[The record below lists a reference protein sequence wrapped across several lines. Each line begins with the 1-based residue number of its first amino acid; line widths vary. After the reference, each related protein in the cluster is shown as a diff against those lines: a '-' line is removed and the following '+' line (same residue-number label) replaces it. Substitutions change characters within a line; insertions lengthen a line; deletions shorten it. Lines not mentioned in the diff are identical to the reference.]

1 MNLATAAAVAPR
13 PSVPRSAD
21 RSDGRFR
28 RALATCADD
37 ARYRD
42 IPVDWWDESGN
53 VWRPTAVIRAGEKA
67 ASSRSHAGVLVP
79 AGGANT
85 IHAVEIADLRMSRLL
100 TAGVARYWTDRYRR
114 MLLLALIEHG
124 EIPDAHVTALHSVH
138 DAIRAAEALSRD
150 VWVTAFRSGS
160 TAWSS
165 FTVRAGDGY
174 VSDDVAC
181 HRAVR
186 APQCDG
192 ALRLAEAAAPLLALD
207 VLRLYGAL
215 ADAGM
220 TEPALSRHPLLA
232 FAAGLLRSA
241 TANC

>member
-13 PSVPRSAD
+13 PFVPRSAD

-28 RALATCADD
+28 RAIATCADD
-37 ARYRD
+37 TRYRD
-42 IPVDWWDESGN
+42 VPVDWWDERWN
-53 VWRPTAVIRAGEKA
+53 VWRPTAVIRAGEMT
-67 ASSRSHAGVLVP
+67 ASHRRHADVLVP
-79 AGGANT
+79 DGAANT
-85 IHAVEIADLRMSRLL
+85 VHAVQIADLRMSRLL
-100 TAGVARYWTDRYRR
+100 TAGVARYWTNRYRR
-114 MLLLALIEHG
+114 LLLLALIEHG

-150 VWVTAFRSGS
+150 VWVTAFRTGD
-160 TAWSS
+160 TPWSS
-165 FTVRAGDGY
+165 FTVRASDGY

-207 VLRLYGAL
+207 VLRLHSAL
-215 ADAGM
+215 ADAGV
-220 TEPALSRHPLLA
+220 TEPTLSRHPLLA
-232 FAAGLLRSA
+232 FAAGLLHSA
-241 TANC
+241 TAN